1 MVKLEKTKVLIC
13 AGGTGGHIFPG
24 LAIAEK
30 LLDQKIKI
38 LWMGTKRG
46 LEKQTLHNK
55 SITLFFSEFKGVR
68 GLGLQRLITFPFRLF
83 VEFLKAFL
91 FLLSQRP
98 SYAVCCG
105 GYLTVPFGLAAKILS
120 IPFCIV
126 EQNAV
131 MGTANR
137 VLQPFAKTIF
147 LNFEETTY
155 SSYRAMSVGNPLRKA
170 FERLA
175 PIPPA
180 FSRNGERLN
189 ILVLGGSLGALFLN
203 TRLPAC
209 FSLLQNENKK
219 FFSIVH
225 QVGNDNQTEVDEL
238 YKRLKVRAVV
248 KPFFESIVDQYQWAD
263 LVISRSG
270 AGIISELMAV
280 GVASVLVPLPNAID
294 DHQKRNASILEK
306 SSAAKIIEQNT
317 LFETKLV
324 SFLCS
329 INREKLIDMAFK
341 AKGLARFNSAKIISD
356 EVLKVLNAK

>member
-1 MVKLEKTKVLIC
+1 MVKLEKTKVLVC

-46 LEKQTLHNK
+46 LEKQTLRNK

-68 GLGLQRLITFPFRLF
+68 GLGLRRLITFPFRLF

-98 SYAVCCG
+98 SYAICCG

-155 SSYRAMSVGNPLRKA
+155 SSCRAMSVGNPLRKA

-175 PIPPA
+175 AIPPA
-180 FSRNGERLN
+180 FSRNGEQLN

-203 TRLPAC
+203 TRLPPC

-225 QVGNDNQTEVDEL
+225 QVGNDNQNEVCEL
-238 YKRLKVRAVV
+238 YKRLNVKAVV
-248 KPFFESIVDQYQWAD
+248 KPFIESISDQYQWAD

-280 GVASVLVPLPNAID
+280 GVASILVPLPNAID